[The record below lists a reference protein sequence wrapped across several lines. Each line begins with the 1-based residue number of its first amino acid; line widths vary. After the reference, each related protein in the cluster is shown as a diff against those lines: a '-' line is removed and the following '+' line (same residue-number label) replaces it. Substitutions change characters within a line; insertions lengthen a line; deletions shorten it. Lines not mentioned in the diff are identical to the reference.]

1 MPINTEFGRVD
12 DDHNVYVNDEG
23 TERKVGHQPELSLE
37 DALAKYTK
45 RFSELAT
52 EVRILE
58 QRVKANA
65 DATSIAKAAKKLTA
79 DLTEAAAVGDLANLR
94 KRVAA
99 LTSNIDTL
107 VTAKLEETKQAVA
120 EAIAKREEIAAK
132 AEAIAAKAGEKVNF
146 KAVSAELNALF
157 EAWQALQKESVKVP
171 KNVADQI
178 WKRFSTARTKFESAK
193 RSFFATADQESKA
206 IKAKKAQLVAEA
218 EALVAKGAEAAAD
231 YRKLLDA
238 WKTSG
243 RSNSKADDTLWTKF
257 KAAGDA
263 IYALRGE
270 ALAAE
275 NETFEANLKVKLELI
290 EEAEKIDV
298 AKDLA
303 AAKQAMLSISARFE
317 KAGKVPKDKI
327 RATEDRIRAVE
338 SKIKAAEQELWRK
351 TDPATIDRTN
361 SVVNQL
367 VDGIAKLE
375 AELEAATKAGNAKK
389 VAELKSAIETKT
401 AWLKVVQGSN

>member
-1 MPINTEFGRVD
+1 VPINTDFGRVD
-12 DDHNVYVNDEG
+12 DDHNVFVNDEG
-23 TERKVGHQPELSLE
+23 AERKVGHQPELSLE

-45 RFSELAT
+45 KFSELAT

-65 DATSIAKAAKKLTA
+65 DATSIAKAAKKLTGELA
-79 DLTEAAAVGDLANLR
+79 DAAAVGDLSNLR

-99 LTSNIDTL
+99 LTSNIEEL
-107 VTAKLEETKQAVA
+107 VTAKVEETKQAVA
-120 EAIAKREEIAAK
+120 DAIAKREEIAAK

-157 EAWQALQKESVKVP
+157 EQWQALQKESVKVP
-171 KNVADQI
+171 KNVADQV

-193 RSFFATADQESKA
+193 RGFFAAADQESKA

-238 WKTSG
+238 WKNSG

-290 EEAEKIDV
+290 AEAEKIDV

-303 AAKQAMLSISARFE
+303 AAKQAMLAISAKFE

-375 AELEAATKAGNAKK
+375 SELEAAKKAGNAKK
-389 VAELKSAIETKT
+389 TEEIKAAIETKT
-401 AWLKVVQGSN
+401 AWLKVVQNS

>member
-1 MPINTEFGRVD
+1 MPINTDFGRVD
-12 DDHNVYVNDEG
+12 DDHNVFVNDEG
-23 TERKVGHQPELSLE
+23 AERKVGHQPELSLE

-45 RFSELAT
+45 KFSELAT

-65 DATSIAKAAKKLTA
+65 DATSIAKAAKKLTGELA
-79 DLTEAAAVGDLANLR
+79 DAAAVGDLSNLR

-99 LTSNIDTL
+99 LTSNIEEL
-107 VTAKLEETKQAVA
+107 VTAKVEETKQAVA
-120 EAIAKREEIAAK
+120 DAIAKREEIAAK

-157 EAWQALQKESVKVP
+157 EQWQALQKESVKVP
-171 KNVADQI
+171 KNVADQV

-193 RSFFATADQESKA
+193 RGFFAAADQESKA

-238 WKTSG
+238 WKNSG

-290 EEAEKIDV
+290 AEAEKIDV
-298 AKDLA
+298 AKNLA
-303 AAKQAMLSISARFE
+303 AAKQAMLAISAKFE

-375 AELEAATKAGNAKK
+375 SELEAAKKSGNTKKADEIKA
-389 VAELKSAIETKT
+389 AIETKT
-401 AWLKVVQGSN
+401 AWLKVVQNS

>member
-12 DDHNVYVNDEG
+12 DDHNVFVNDEG
-23 TERKVGHQPELSLE
+23 AERKVGHQPELSLE

-45 RFSELAT
+45 KFSELAT

-65 DATSIAKAAKKLTA
+65 DATSIAKAAKKLTGELA
-79 DLTEAAAVGDLANLR
+79 DAAAVGDLSNLR

-99 LTSNIDTL
+99 LTSNIEEL
-107 VTAKLEETKQAVA
+107 VTAKVEETKQAVA
-120 EAIAKREEIAAK
+120 DAIAKREEIAAK

-157 EAWQALQKESVKVP
+157 EQWQALQKESVKVP
-171 KNVADQI
+171 KNVADQV

-193 RSFFATADQESKA
+193 RGFFAAADQESKA

-238 WKTSG
+238 WKNSG

-290 EEAEKIDV
+290 AEAEKIDV

-303 AAKQAMLSISARFE
+303 AAKQAMLAISAKFE

-375 AELEAATKAGNAKK
+375 SELEAAKTAGNSKK
-389 VAELKSAIETKT
+389 ADEITAAIETQT
-401 AWLKVVQGSN
+401 AWLKVVQNS

>member
-1 MPINTEFGRVD
+1 VPINTEFGRVD
-12 DDHNVYVNDEG
+12 DDHNVFVNDEG

-37 DALAKYTK
+37 AALAMYTK
-45 RFSELAT
+45 RFSDLAT

-65 DATSIAKAAKKLTA
+65 DANSIAKAAKKLAGELTA
-79 DLTEAAAVGDLANLR
+79 AAAVGDLANLR

-99 LTSNIDTL
+99 LTANIDSL
-107 VTAKLEETKQAVA
+107 VTAKLEETKQAIA
-120 EAIAKREEIAAK
+120 DAIAKREEIAAK
-132 AEAIAAKAGEKVNF
+132 AEAIAAKAGDKVNY

-157 EAWQALQKESVKVP
+157 EAWQTLQKESVKVP
-171 KNVADQI
+171 KSVADQI

-193 RSFFATADQESKA
+193 RGFFAAADQESKA
-206 IKAKKAQLVAEA
+206 IKAKKSQLVAEA
-218 EALVAKGAEAAAD
+218 EALVAKGADAAAE

-238 WKTSG
+238 WKNSG
-243 RSNSKADDTLWTKF
+243 RSNSKLDDTLWTKF

-270 ALAAE
+270 AIAAE

-290 EEAEKIDV
+290 AEAEKIDI

-327 RATEDRIRAVE
+327 RATEDRMRAVE

-367 VDGIAKLE
+367 VEGIRKLE
-375 AELEAATKAGNAKK
+375 AELEQATKSANANK
-389 VAELKSAIETKT
+389 VSELKAAIETKQ